1 MLGSRRS
8 SLVHGYHHVAWGLQ
22 SASLCG
28 QRLSPENLTG
38 RNVTNSTPAEQEF
51 LYLTRWLDVAPA
63 AWTGPAHEF
72 RRYLRET
79 CHRSTSQVFLFPCH
93 SGGGDDQNS
102 LGLWQCHATSS
113 SSKHGRIAPKDL
125 QGRKADNDSAQLS
138 ARLSSSLE
146 SHKPQVHGTG
156 LCLST
161 WGHTALHQC
170 ASEVTDAA
178 ATHGILSVPHV
189 TR

>member
-1 MLGSRRS
+1 VLGLSSRPELVDSSHYSFLGGNSLTMLGSRRS

-113 SSKHGRIAPKDL
+113 SSK
-125 QGRKADNDSAQLS
+125 
-138 ARLSSSLE
+138 
-146 SHKPQVHGTG
+146 
-156 LCLST
+156 T
-161 WGHTALHQC
+161 WPNRP
-170 ASEVTDAA
+170 ERF
-178 ATHGILSVPHV
+178 
-189 TR
+189 TRQKSR